1 MPNLALTLGVMD
13 LVTVAPTPSVLISG
27 VIAQPLV
34 FTGVSLASSVGLD
47 SSGFGFDGVERSVQ
61 REFKG

>member
-1 MPNLALTLGVMD
+1 M
-13 LVTVAPTPSVLISG
+13 TVAPTPSVLISG

-34 FTGVSLASSVGLD
+34 FAGVLLVSSVGLASCD
-47 SSGFGFDGVERSVQ
+47 GCVDGSGRLAQ